1 MPLSQAFRDL
11 VLNDY
16 VHRYPS
22 KRAALIPALW
32 AAQNELGWVPSEA
45 MEEIGEML
53 DVAPMDVYAVASFYS
68 MFHLRPVGKYLI
80 EVCQSPACW
89 VNGATETLHRL
100 CERLEIGDSGGHG
113 GGTTADGQ
121 YTVRFAECLAAC
133 DRAPAVQVNLRYH
146 GPVRA
151 EDVDRFLEH
160 TQAFNLEEPMPP
172 VPGQSGPAGMA
183 VEPAAPGAS
192 ASPASPTVKESS
204 PS

>member
-1 MPLSQAFRDL
+1 MPLSQALRDL

-16 VHRYPS
+16 VRRYPS
-22 KRAALIPALW
+22 KRAALLPALW
-32 AAQNELGWVPSEA
+32 AAQNELGWVPTEA
-45 MEEIGEML
+45 MEEIGELL

-89 VNGATETLHRL
+89 VNGSTETMHRL
-100 CERLEIGDSGGHG
+100 CERLEIGGAGGHG

-121 YTVRFAECLAAC
+121 YTVRYAECLAAC

-151 EDVDRFLEH
+151 EDVDRFLQH
-160 TQAFNLEEPMPP
+160 TQAFNLEEPAPP
-172 VPGQSGPAGMA
+172 VPGQSGPPGMPVASAA
-183 VEPAAPGAS
+183 VPGSPAA
-192 ASPASPTVKESS
+192 KESS
-204 PS
+204 AS